1 MIMNIEK
8 LLFAKED
15 LFSLSKS
22 DFMMLLDFYLPD
34 LVDISAINHNDLL
47 WLLTLRIHSRPDSF
61 MELHIKDLPLAME
74 KIDSDN
80 WSRQIPK
87 QRAGMSPAD
96 TEGGEQVRISKDE
109 YIKNMNIRKCIP
121 NNTYDLFFMSN
132 KFTVSK
138 KLVATYGIRCCSA
151 IFFSY
156 KGKNYGMHTIP
167 GPFDETAFRYLDD
180 NKIIPDIIYVIY
192 GVEKNTP
199 NIDSYVEEH
208 NITLIKNDIYTYDM
222 MTYLDHYNEEYFI
235 GIDKNIL
242 YYIVNE

>member
-1 MIMNIEK
+1 MNIEK

-15 LFSLSKS
+15 LSSLSKS
-22 DFMMLLDFYLPD
+22 DFIMLLDFYLRD
-34 LVDISAINHNDLL
+34 LADIFAINHNDLL
-47 WLLTLRIHSRPDSF
+47 WLLTLRIHS
-61 MELHIKDLPLAME
+61 
-74 KIDSDN
+74 
-80 WSRQIPK
+80 K
-87 QRAGMSPAD
+87 QRARMSPAD